1 MARAFLVAAVLALAA
16 AAPAHADSILYRCF
30 PNLCRVAPDGS
41 GQAQLTRDAAQPGP
55 VYAWLSATRDG
66 SRLGVS
72 YGNEAYV
79 LDGKGRRVSGPHP
92 HSGGPVLVTHI
103 SPDGG

>member
-1 MARAFLVAAVLALAA
+1 MARAALLAVVLALASA
-16 AAPAHADSILYRCF
+16 ASARADSILYRCF

-41 GQAQLTRDAAQPGP
+41 GQAQLTHDGAEPGP
-55 VYAWLSATRDG
+55 VYAWLSATPDG

-79 LDGKGRRVSGPHP
+79 LDAKGRRLSGPHP
-92 HSGGPVLVTHI
+92 HGGGRRPRDAHQ
-103 SPDGG
+103 P